1 MDQALILSEQN
12 GWGSLV
18 AAIRKILDGSRDESL
33 LKGLDEED
41 AVIAGAILQGL
52 QDPTTLPKPD
62 QQADATL
69 AAPMLATLINDAR
82 RGDHNAVIMLG
93 GMAEQMSAVGGD
105 MANIGAILKNMID
118 GERDVDKLCD
128 KVGPQG
134 ESLIVQI
141 LEELGKLEV
150 H

>member
-18 AAIRKILDGSRDESL
+18 AAIRRILDGSRDESL

>member
-1 MDQALILSEQN
+1 
-12 GWGSLV
+12 
-18 AAIRKILDGSRDESL
+18 
-33 LKGLDEED
+33 
-41 AVIAGAILQGL
+41 
-52 QDPTTLPKPD
+52 
-62 QQADATL
+62 
-69 AAPMLATLINDAR
+69 
-82 RGDHNAVIMLG
+82 
-93 GMAEQMSAVGGD
+93 MAEQMAAVGGD